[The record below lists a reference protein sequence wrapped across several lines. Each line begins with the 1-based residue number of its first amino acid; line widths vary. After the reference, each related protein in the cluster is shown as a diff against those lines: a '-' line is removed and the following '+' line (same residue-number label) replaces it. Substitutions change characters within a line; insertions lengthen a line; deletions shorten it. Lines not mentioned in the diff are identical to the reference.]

1 MSVKGK
7 AHACPIEDWEV
18 ELAKN
23 IARSFAGFPEWN
35 DLEAELF
42 RKLSV
47 MKSGEWLEVID
58 WKAFL
63 AKSLF
68 NAAHDYLRRW
78 KVGARL
84 FVPMESPGNDG
95 RLVSL
100 EEIIAHPGDLRD
112 SGIDIRLAVECLS
125 PELQQLWALLMEEG
139 GNQVRVAERLGKPRM
154 TVKYRIDKLK
164 SSLAKRGFNGEK

>member
-7 AHACPIEDWEV
+7 AHARPIEGWEV

-23 IARSFAGFPEWN
+23 VARSFAGFPEWN

-47 MKSGEWLEVID
+47 IKSGKREGIKD

-68 NAAHDYLRRW
+68 NSAHDYIRRW
-78 KVGARL
+78 KAGAKL
-84 FVPMESPGNDG
+84 FQPMEIPGKDG
-95 RLVSL
+95 EMLSL
-100 EEIIAHPGDLRD
+100 EEIIAHPGDPKD
-112 SGIDIRLAVECLS
+112 SGIDIRLAVESLS
-125 PELQQLWALLMEEG
+125 PELQELWALLMEEG

-154 TVKYRIDKLK
+154 TVKYWIDKLK
-164 SSLAKRGFNGEK
+164 SSLVKRGF